1 MESHVGGRAGT
12 LAGQL
17 SSEPDRVRTHHPA
30 GSTAYQAMETVSA
43 CAERYV
49 FYFYYYFFL
58 SVANMWVG
66 AYLYNA
72 SVALY

>member
-30 GSTAYQAMETVSA
+30 GSTAYQAMETVPA

-49 FYFYYYFFL
+49 YFFL
-58 SVANMWVG
+58 GVANIIYGWWVG
-66 AYLYNA
+66 AYLIMR
-72 SVALY
+72 V

>member
-17 SSEPDRVRTHHPA
+17 SSEPDRVRTHHSA
-30 GSTAYQAMETVSA
+30 CSTAYQAMETVPA

-49 FYFYYYFFL
+49 FYLFQYFLECGKLF
-58 SVANMWVG
+58 MVG
-66 AYLYNA
+66 GL
-72 SVALY
+72 VHTL